1 MGRFYKILLHFLLL
15 VFLRAT
21 FFTSPI
27 YLQEHMIYKFFK
39 LQEANFSLHE
49 QISKITED
57 GRKKINELLKI
68 NEDLEI
74 KKQGQRLRNILEDG
88 GARGDTTLGK
98 LNVF

>member
-1 MGRFYKILLHFLLL
+1 M
-15 VFLRAT
+15 
-21 FFTSPI
+21 
-27 YLQEHMIYKFFK
+27 
-39 LQEANFSLHE
+39 QEANFSLQE

-74 KKQGQRLRNILEDG
+74 KKQGQKTEIARLRNILEDG

-98 LNVF
+98 LSVF